1 MKSKIILSGMEF
13 YAYHGCF
20 VEEKIIGTRFKVDV
34 VLYGDFIAAAKE
46 DDLQKTVNYQSV
58 YKDIETVMKQP
69 VNILETLAFK
79 IIEVLKKN
87 YLQIDKVKATVYKL
101 NPALGG
107 KTEWVAASF
116 ES

>member
-1 MKSKIILSGMEF
+1 MEF

-20 VEEKIIGTRFKVDV
+20 FEEKMIGTRFKVDV

-46 DDLQKTVNYQSV
+46 DNLQKTVNYQSV

-79 IIEVLKKN
+79 ITEVLKQN
-87 YLQIDKVKATVYKL
+87 YMQLDKVKVTVYKL
-101 NPALGG
+101 NPVLGG
-107 KTEWVAASF
+107 KTEWVAVSL

>member
-1 MKSKIILSGMEF
+1 MEF

-34 VLYGDFIAAAKE
+34 VLYGDFTAAAKE

-79 IIEVLKKN
+79 ISEVLTKN
-87 YLQIDKVKATVYKL
+87 YIQLDKVKVTVYKL